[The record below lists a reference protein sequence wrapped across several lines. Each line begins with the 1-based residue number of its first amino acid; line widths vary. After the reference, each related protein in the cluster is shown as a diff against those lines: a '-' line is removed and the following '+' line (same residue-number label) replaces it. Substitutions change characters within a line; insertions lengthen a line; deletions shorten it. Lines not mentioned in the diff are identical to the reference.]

1 MAISLSITGEE
12 EAFAVAA
19 RLRRAG
25 DGRLQGKLRDA
36 VRDANRGV
44 PTKLRMSALSH
55 LPKRGGLGPTV
66 ARGMKVRTWPIS
78 AGITIKAS
86 HRYDIAGMDKG
97 LVVHPL
103 FGNKRHWYAQAVPPG
118 WFQSVVDGQR
128 DDTRRAIERV
138 VATFVV

>member
-1 MAISLSITGEE
+1 MAIRVTITGEE
-12 EAFAVAA
+12 EAFALAA

-25 DGRLQGKLRDA
+25 DGRLQDRLRDA
-36 VRDANRGV
+36 VKDANRDV
-44 PTKLRMSALSH
+44 PTKLRMSAVSH
-55 LPKRGGLGPTV
+55 LPKRGGLAGQV
-66 ARGMKVRTWPIS
+66 ARSKIRTRPLA
-78 AGITIKAS
+78 AGISISAS

-128 DDTRRAIERV
+128 EETRRAIERV
-138 VATFVV
+138 VATFIV